1 MGKNKFLMKVCF
13 QCWFIIF
20 LISIQSK
27 TVLSLASGIIYNAYG
42 QQNCLDLHNSIGI
55 YQNWCQH
62 SVAFV
67 WSIQTLVL
75 IFFPFTDVV
84 LQKNFMNNFLKY
96 IQKSDIQCISTVM
109 LLYYGLC
116 SFTLSPWV
124 QLPIGKNRFMRDKAA
139 PPSNLF

>member
-62 SVAFV
+62 SVA
-67 WSIQTLVL
+67 WKS
-75 IFFPFTDVV
+75 
-84 LQKNFMNNFLKY
+84 Y
-96 IQKSDIQCISTVM
+96 IQYNLCEVYRLLSWFFSLSLMLCCKRISWIIFKNIFRKVIFSAFQLLCYCIMDCAV
-109 LLYYGLC
+109 
-116 SFTLSPWV
+116 
-124 QLPIGKNRFMRDKAA
+124 LPCHLEFNYQ
-139 PPSNLF
+139 